1 MVQKQCR
8 INNEIIGATIPTRI
22 GHCNNWP
29 LQDFVLYYIIIN
41 FVIDRVAQKARPAN
55 VFPHKHT
62 NTNTHTISN
71 YIHTYIQLY
80 KLRAT
85 LITHCGTH

>member
-1 MVQKQCR
+1 MYIARGV
-8 INNEIIGATIPTRI
+8 IIII
-22 GHCNNWP
+22 
-29 LQDFVLYYIIIN
+29 IIIN

-55 VFPHKHT
+55 VLPHKHT

-80 KLRAT
+80 KLAT
-85 LITHCGTH
+85 T